1 MASQNRTL
9 DIEKQQALLGAALE
23 EISENGLEGASYNR
37 IIERSGLSKGVVY
50 YYFKNKESLY
60 MTVLSEAKRQFL
72 SSVGTLKLTGR
83 LEDFWPAC
91 REYYGKALRFALS
104 NMQIVKVART
114 LFGPGIDRTQ
124 NERIHDSFLELE
136 KWMKMI
142 VSRGQKLG
150 ALRVDMPFELLMNTV
165 QSLGYTMDSWLFSRI
180 EKDED
185 VDMEWFVGFA
195 MDMYQRI
202 LSPEGAR

>member
-9 DIEKQQALLGAALE
+9 DSEKQQALLDAALE
-23 EISENGLEGASYNR
+23 EISENGLDGASYNR

-50 YYFKNKESLY
+50 YYFQNKESLY

-72 SSVGTLKLTGR
+72 SSVGTLKLSR
-83 LEDFWPAC
+83 RKEDFWPAC
-91 REYYGKALRFALS
+91 REYYGKSLRFALS
-104 NMQIVKVART
+104 NMRIVKVARS
-114 LFGPGIDRTQ
+114 LFGPGIERSQ
-124 NERIHDSFLELE
+124 NERIYDSFLELE

-142 VSRGQKLG
+142 VSRGQTLG
-150 ALRVDMPFELLMNTV
+150 ALRVDMPLELLMNTV
-165 QSLGYTMDSWLFSRI
+165 QSLGHTMDSWFFSRV
-180 EKDED
+180 EKGEE
-185 VDMEWFVGFA
+185 VDMEWYIGFA

>member
-1 MASQNRTL
+1 MATQTRTL
-9 DIEKQQALLGAALE
+9 ETEKQQALLDAALE

-72 SSVGTLKLTGR
+72 SSVGTMKLSNR
-83 LEDFWPAC
+83 REDFWPVC
-91 REYYGKALRFALS
+91 REYYRKALHFALS
-104 NMQIVKVART
+104 NMRIVKVART
-114 LFGPGIDRTQ
+114 LFGPEIDRTQ
-124 NERIHDSFLELE
+124 NEQIYDSFLRLE
-136 KWMKMI
+136 KWMKMV

-150 ALRVDMPFELLMNTV
+150 ALRKDMPLELLMSTV
-165 QSLGYTMDSWLFSRI
+165 QSLGHAMDSWIFSEV
-180 EKDED
+180 EKGED

-202 LSPEGAR
+202 LSPEGVR